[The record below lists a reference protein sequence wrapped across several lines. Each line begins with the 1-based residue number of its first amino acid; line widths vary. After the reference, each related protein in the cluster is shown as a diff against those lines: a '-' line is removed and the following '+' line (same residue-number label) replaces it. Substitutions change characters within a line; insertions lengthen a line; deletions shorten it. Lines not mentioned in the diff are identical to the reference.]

1 MDPEQR
7 VRYIVIER
15 YHPRRRGGPAH
26 RIAVFDTAEEAD
38 VELRAL
44 RRRSPTVT
52 VELLG
57 VDPTGRL
64 TALWASP

>member
-15 YHPRRRGGPAH
+15 YHPPRRAKPAH

-38 VELRAL
+38 VELRTKAAI
-44 RRRSPTVT
+44 PTVT
-52 VELLG
+52 VELLS

-64 TALWASP
+64 TAIWASP